1 MKDTIRQLIQ
11 QALTQL
17 VNEGVL
23 PEGLTPAIQVENTR
37 DKTHGDFASNIAMM
51 LAKPAGLKPRDL
63 AEKII
68 AALPADPQVTKAEI
82 AGPGFINFFQ
92 NTQALASR
100 LDAALADAK
109 IGVRK
114 AGPAQR
120 VAIDLSAPNLA
131 KEMHVGHLR
140 STIIGD
146 GVARVLE
153 FLGDDV
159 IRQNHVGDW
168 GTQFGM
174 LMAYLQENPITSN
187 ELSDLEN
194 FYRAAKKRFDESEEF
209 ADRARGLVVKLQAG
223 DAECLELWGRF
234 REISL
239 SHCQEIYELLNVKL
253 TMADVMGESAYND
266 DLINVVNDLKAKGLL
281 VESNGAQCVFLEEFK
296 TADGDPLPVIIV
308 KADGGYL
315 YATTDLAAVRY
326 RSGVLKADRALYFVD
341 QRQALHFQQV
351 FEVAR
356 RAGFVTHPMQMEHM
370 GFGTMNG
377 ADGRPFKTRD
387 GGTVKLI
394 DLLNEAQDR
403 AYNLV
408 KEKNPELAEA
418 DLRNIAR
425 VVGIGAVKYADLSK
439 HRTSDYSFNF
449 ELMLNFEGNTAPY
462 LLYAYTRVAGV
473 FRKLGKDFSEVEGQ
487 INLEAPHEQE
497 LAAKLAQFGEVL
509 NSVGEKGTPH
519 ILCTYLYEVAGLF
532 SSFYENCPI
541 LTADDEAQKQ
551 SRLRLAALAGRT
563 LKQGLELLGLETLE
577 RIRYQAPAKKP
588 IPGWLWMAIGLTV
601 GAFVVFLMKLD
612 PGKGDDVKRVKQEQ
626 QKATKMAE
634 ANKTPPSPTAPV
646 KPKYDFYTLLPES
659 EVIVPPDA
667 VPEKTLPTPQ
677 PVPTTPVTPAEAAKI
692 DTARAQAALAGITPP
707 PPPPVATTKAAP
719 VTKFFLQ
726 AGSFPKQADADRV
739 RAQIILLGQAV
750 TVESGTVKDAT
761 WYRVLV
767 GPFSNREQLT
777 VAQKQLAGAGFSNLL
792 LQQRQSR

>member
-17 VNEGVL
+17 VTDGVL
-23 PEGLTPAIQVENTR
+23 PEGLTPAIQVENAR

-51 LAKPAGLKPRDL
+51 LAKPAGMKPRDL

-68 AALPADPQVTKAEI
+68 AALPADEQVSKVEI
-82 AGPGFINFFQ
+82 AGPGFLNFFQ
-92 NTQALASR
+92 NTQALAAR

-109 IGVRK
+109 LGVSK
-114 AGPAQR
+114 AGPQQK
-120 VAIDLSAPNLA
+120 VVVDLSAPNLA

-146 GVARVLE
+146 AVSRVLE
-153 FLGDDV
+153 FLGDTV

-174 LMAYLQENPITSN
+174 LMAYLQENPITSD

-223 DAECLELWGRF
+223 DEECLKLWTRF
-234 REISL
+234 KDISL
-239 SHCQEIYELLNVKL
+239 SHCQKTYELLNVKL

-266 DLINVVNDLKAKGLL
+266 DLANVVNDLKAKGLL
-281 VESNGAQCVFLEEFK
+281 VESKGAQCVFLEEFK
-296 TADGDPLPVIIV
+296 TAEGEPLPVIV
-308 KADGGYL
+308 QKADGGYL

-326 RSGVLKADRALYFVD
+326 RSNVLKADRALYFVD
-341 QRQALHFQQV
+341 QRQALHFNQV

-356 RAGFVTHPMQMEHM
+356 LAGFVGHPMHMEHM

-394 DLLNEAQDR
+394 DLLTEAKER
-403 AYNLV
+403 AYALV
-408 KEKNPELAEA
+408 KEKNPELGEDELRAIAE
-418 DLRNIAR
+418 

-473 FRKLGKDFSEVEGQ
+473 FRKLGKGFDEVDGQ
-487 INLEAPHEQE
+487 IILQAAQEQD
-497 LAAKLAQFGEVL
+497 LAARLAQFGEIL
-509 NSVGEKGTPH
+509 NNVAEKGTPH
-519 ILCTYLYEVAGLF
+519 VLCAYLYDVAGLF

-541 LTADDEAQKQ
+541 LAAETPEQQQ
-551 SRLRLAALAGRT
+551 SRLRLAALTGRT

-577 RIRYQAPAKKP
+577 R
-588 IPGWLWMAIGLTV
+588 M
-601 GAFVVFLMKLD
+601 
-612 PGKGDDVKRVKQEQ
+612 
-626 QKATKMAE
+626 
-634 ANKTPPSPTAPV
+634 
-646 KPKYDFYTLLPES
+646 
-659 EVIVPPDA
+659 
-667 VPEKTLPTPQ
+667 
-677 PVPTTPVTPAEAAKI
+677 
-692 DTARAQAALAGITPP
+692 
-707 PPPPVATTKAAP
+707 
-719 VTKFFLQ
+719 
-726 AGSFPKQADADRV
+726 
-739 RAQIILLGQAV
+739 
-750 TVESGTVKDAT
+750 
-761 WYRVLV
+761 
-767 GPFSNREQLT
+767 
-777 VAQKQLAGAGFSNLL
+777 
-792 LQQRQSR
+792 

>member
-17 VNEGVL
+17 TADGVL
-23 PEGLTPAIQVENTR
+23 PEGLAPAIQVENAR

-63 AEKII
+63 AEKLI
-68 AALPADPQVTKAEI
+68 AALPADPQISKVEI
-82 AGPGFINFFQ
+82 AGPGFLNFFQ

-109 IGVRK
+109 LGVHK
-114 AGPAQR
+114 AGPQQK
-120 VAIDLSAPNLA
+120 VVIDLSAPNLA

-146 GVARVLE
+146 AVARVLE
-153 FLGDDV
+153 FLGDEV

-174 LMAYLQENPITSN
+174 LLAYLEENPITSD

-223 DAECLELWGRF
+223 DADCLALWTRF
-234 REISL
+234 KDISL
-239 SHCQEIYELLNVKL
+239 SHCQKTYELLNVKL

-266 DLINVVNDLKAKGLL
+266 DLANVVSDLKAKGLL

-296 TADGDPLPVIIV
+296 TADGDPLPVIV
-308 KADGGYL
+308 QKADGGYL

-326 RSGVLKADRALYFVD
+326 RSNVLHADRALYFVD

-356 RAGFVTHPMQMEHM
+356 RAGFISHPMQTEHM

-394 DLLNEAQDR
+394 DLLTEAKER
-403 AYNLV
+403 AYALV
-408 KEKNPELAEA
+408 KEKNPELAE
-418 DLRNIAR
+418 DELRAIAK

-473 FRKLGKDFSEVEGQ
+473 FRKLGKDFSEVDGQ
-487 INLEAPHEQE
+487 IVLQAAQEQD
-497 LAAKLAQFGEVL
+497 LAARLAQFAEIL
-509 NSVGEKGTPH
+509 NNVAEKGTPH
-519 ILCTYLYEVAGLF
+519 ILCAYLYDVAGLF

-541 LTADDEAQKQ
+541 LAAETPEQQQ
-551 SRLRLAALAGRT
+551 SRLRLAALTGRT

-577 RIRYQAPAKKP
+577 R
-588 IPGWLWMAIGLTV
+588 M
-601 GAFVVFLMKLD
+601 
-612 PGKGDDVKRVKQEQ
+612 
-626 QKATKMAE
+626 
-634 ANKTPPSPTAPV
+634 
-646 KPKYDFYTLLPES
+646 
-659 EVIVPPDA
+659 
-667 VPEKTLPTPQ
+667 
-677 PVPTTPVTPAEAAKI
+677 
-692 DTARAQAALAGITPP
+692 
-707 PPPPVATTKAAP
+707 
-719 VTKFFLQ
+719 
-726 AGSFPKQADADRV
+726 
-739 RAQIILLGQAV
+739 
-750 TVESGTVKDAT
+750 
-761 WYRVLV
+761 
-767 GPFSNREQLT
+767 
-777 VAQKQLAGAGFSNLL
+777 
-792 LQQRQSR
+792 